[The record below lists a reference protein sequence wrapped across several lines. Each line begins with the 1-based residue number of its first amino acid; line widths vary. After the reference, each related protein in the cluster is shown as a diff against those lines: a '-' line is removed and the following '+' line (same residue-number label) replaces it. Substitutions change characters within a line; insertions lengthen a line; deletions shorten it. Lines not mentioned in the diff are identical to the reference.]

1 MPRPEDRFIPD
12 SGRRRRRARPGPLWR
27 LFRFLLLLLAFA
39 AIGYALLPLALPKA
53 LRYGLERFTG
63 QPVAVEEAALDPVSG
78 TFTVSGLRVGPES
91 APLLRLAT
99 GSLQLDWDRLLAGEP
114 ALSRLALGTGQVRLE
129 RREAEWLVGG
139 EPLSRWRALPWPV
152 VTNLTATAID
162 IHLPGAGSGQALYL
176 ENGYLEHLDPAAFTL
191 PRYSLNLRLGEG
203 RLQSEGRADPLNRRP
218 GLKGG
223 VRLVGMPLA
232 AVPGLE
238 AAGAGGAPPRGAL
251 ALEGSLDARFD
262 RSAGEWELALDGA
275 LDLDGAEAETAAWS
289 AAGSGRWEGTLRLRL
304 DGEGAWWALARG
316 QVRLA
321 PLRLRDARTGV
332 GLETGSLAWEGELDA
347 VSADT
352 DWSVRG
358 DGRLE
363 HPVLSWDGGRVEAAA
378 LGFWG
383 LSGTAG
389 AGLRI
394 GRMRLPEAV
403 ATAPGQATP
412 ARLGNVEL
420 EGLFLPGDAPPA
432 LARVRLADADL
443 TFGTGAGG
451 WRLQGLGAALPPPAR
466 VEVVEVGGGS
476 RLRLDVG
483 GLETDLADL
492 GLLLT
497 GLDPGGG
504 TARLELRGRVD
515 DAGMLYLGGTL
526 APFADHGEWAL
537 TLRLDS
543 VGTAHLDPLLVPGLG
558 YRGGSGGRLG
568 GAVSLAPAEG
578 GVAIRGE
585 AWLEGPGPERASG
598 AGAPFMEAAGRDL
611 PAALDLVRNRGGRAA
626 LPLDLVLG
634 PGGTGLAEG
643 VAGGLRAALESA
655 FGTLQPTDGPPLAR
669 LRLAPLAFE
678 AEAEAP
684 AGDGF
689 LRLAELAG
697 RLGEYPRAGLLL
709 CGEARVA
716 ATPVAMAALPPAGAE
731 DAPPA
736 GDAPEPAL
744 EALPVATDPA
754 ALAARRAGVVRDA
767 LVARGLNAGRI
778 ALCGETGGQPG
789 AADRVELELR

>member
-1 MPRPEDRFIPD
+1 MPNPEDRFIPD
-12 SGRRRRRARPGPLWR
+12 SGRRRRRVRPGPLWR
-27 LFRFLLLLLAFA
+27 LFRFVLLLAA
-39 AIGYALLPLALPKA
+39 LGAIGYALLPLALPKA

-63 QPVAVEEAALDPVSG
+63 QPVAVEAVAIDPLGG
-78 TFTVSGLRVGPES
+78 TLTVSGLRVGSAP
-91 APLLRLAT
+91 APLLELAT
-99 GSLQLDWDRLLAGEP
+99 GSLQLDWDRLLAGQP

-129 RREAEWLVGG
+129 RRGAEWLVGG
-139 EPLSRWRALPWPV
+139 EPLSRWRALPWPAM
-152 VTNLTATAID
+152 TNLTATAID
-162 IHLPGAGSGQALYL
+162 LRLPGPGRVLHL
-176 ENGYLEHLDPAAFTL
+176 ENGYLEHLDPAAVNL

-218 GLKGG
+218 GLKGS
-223 VRLVGMPLA
+223 VRLVGLPLA

-238 AAGAGGAPPRGAL
+238 AAAGAGGAPPRGAL
-251 ALEGSLDARFD
+251 ALDGRLEARFE
-262 RSAGEWELALDGA
+262 RNAGEWELALDGA

-289 AAGSGRWEGTLRLRL
+289 AAGGGRWEGTLRLRL

-347 VSADT
+347 VSAEA

-403 ATAPGQATP
+403 ATEPGQATP

-420 EGLFLPGDAPPA
+420 EGLFLPSDAPPA
-432 LARVRLADADL
+432 LARVRLAGADL
-443 TFGTGAGG
+443 TLGTGAGG

-466 VEVVEVGGGS
+466 VEVVEVGDGS

-497 GLDPGGG
+497 GLDPAGGA
-504 TARLELRGRVD
+504 ARLELRGRVD

-526 APFADHGEWAL
+526 EPFAEKGEWAL

-543 VGTAHLDPLLVPGLG
+543 VGMAHLDPLLVPGLG
-558 YRGGSGGRLG
+558 YGGGGRLG
-568 GAVSLAPAEG
+568 GAFSLAPAEG

-598 AGAPFMEAAGRDL
+598 AAAPFTEAAGREL

-634 PGGTGLAEG
+634 SGGAGLAEG
-643 VAGGLRAALESA
+643 VTGGLRAALEAA
-655 FGTLQPTDGPPLAR
+655 FGPLQPTDGPPLAR
-669 LRLAPLAFE
+669 LSLAPLAFE
-678 AEAEAP
+678 AEAETP
-684 AGDGF
+684 AGDDF
-689 LRLAELAG
+689 LHLAELAG
-697 RLGEYPRAGLLL
+697 RLGEHPRAGLLL
-709 CGEARVA
+709 CGEARVP
-716 ATPVAMAALPPAGAE
+716 ATPVAPPADGD

-736 GDAPEPAL
+736 ADVPEPAA
-744 EALPVATDPA
+744 EALDAAPDPA

-767 LVARGLNAGRI
+767 LVARGLDAGRI
-778 ALCGETGGQPG
+778 ALCGETGGHPG

>member
-1 MPRPEDRFIPD
+1 MPRPEDRFIPE

-27 LFRFLLLLLAFA
+27 FFRFLLLLLALA

-63 QPVAVEEAALDPVSG
+63 QPVAVDEVALDPVSG
-78 TFTVSGLRVGPES
+78 TFTVSGLRVGSAS
-91 APLLRLAT
+91 APLLQLAT
-99 GSLQLDWDRLLAGEP
+99 GSAQLDWDRLLAGEP

-129 RREAEWLVGG
+129 RRDGEWLVGG

-152 VTNLTATAID
+152 LTNLTATAID
-162 IHLPGAGSGQALYL
+162 IHLPGAGSGQVLHL

-223 VRLVGMPLA
+223 VRVVGLPLA

-238 AAGAGGAPPRGAL
+238 AAGAGGSPPRGAL
-251 ALEGSLDARFD
+251 ALDGSLEARFD
-262 RSAGEWELALDGA
+262 RNAGEWELSLDGD

-289 AAGSGRWEGTLRLRL
+289 AACGGRWEGTLRLRL

-316 QVRLA
+316 RVRLA
-321 PLRLRDARTGV
+321 PLRLRDAGTGV
-332 GLETGSLAWEGELDA
+332 GLEAGSLAWEGELDA
-347 VSADT
+347 VSAES

-403 ATAPGQATP
+403 ATEPGQATP

-420 EGLFLPGDAPPA
+420 EGLFLPSDAAPA

-443 TFGTGAGG
+443 TLGTGAGG
-451 WRLQGLGAALPPPAR
+451 WRLQGLGAALPPPVR
-466 VEVVEVGGGS
+466 VEVVEVGDGS
-476 RLRLDVG
+476 RLRLAAG
-483 GLETDLADL
+483 GLEAGLTDL

-497 GLDPGGG
+497 GLDPAAG

-526 APFADHGEWAL
+526 APFAEPGEWAL

-543 VGTAHLDPLLVPGLG
+543 VGAAHLDPLLVPGLG
-558 YRGGSGGRLG
+558 YGGGGGRLG
-568 GAVSLAPAEG
+568 GAFSLAPAEG

-585 AWLEGPGPERASG
+585 AWLEGPGPERAS
-598 AGAPFMEAAGRDL
+598 AGAAPFTEAAGRDL
-611 PAALDLVRNRGGRAA
+611 PAALDLLRNRGGRAA

-634 PGGTGLAEG
+634 PGAAGLAEG
-643 VAGGLRAALESA
+643 VTGGLRVALEAA
-655 FGTLQPTDGPPLAR
+655 FGPLQPPDGLPLAR
-669 LRLAPLAFE
+669 LHLAPLAFE
-678 AEAEAP
+678 AEAEMP
-684 AGDGF
+684 ADEGF

-697 RLGEYPRAGLLL
+697 RLGEHPRAGLLL
-709 CGEARVA
+709 CGEARVPPPPPAVPPAGGEGAPPA
-716 ATPVAMAALPPAGAE
+716 ADAADPAAALPA
-731 DAPPA
+731 AP
-736 GDAPEPAL
+736 
-744 EALPVATDPA
+744 DPA
-754 ALAARRAGVVRDA
+754 ALAARRAALVRDA
-767 LVARGLNAGRI
+767 LVARGLDAGRI
-778 ALCGETGGQPG
+778 ALCGETGGHPG
-789 AADRVELELR
+789 TADRVELELR